1 MLAPRRGEGIRHEDG
16 LSGAPAAP
24 AGEHPA
30 RLRPDLATLRAR
42 LPAVPRTR
50 FAPAPT
56 GLLHLGHVANAIY
69 VWGLARA
76 TGARVLLRI
85 EDHDRQRCQRAYE
98 HALLDDLEWLGFVPD
113 EFPVAAFR
121 RGACPGRQSDR
132 DARYRAA
139 AARLAAAGLL
149 FACDCS
155 RRDIV
160 SAMADATGPGV
171 RELRYAGACRARALP
186 LEDGVGWRLRTD
198 PGDEEFDDALCGA
211 QRQTPAQQCG
221 DVLIRDRLGN
231 WSYQF
236 AVAVDDL
243 EQQATLVIRGLDVLA
258 STGRQIRVARLLG
271 RREPP
276 VFAHHGL
283 LMQSP
288 TQKLSKAEGA
298 TGVRALRAAGWTA
311 PQMIGAAAHRLGLQ
325 AQPSPVEPGAVAQL
339 ST

>member
-1 MLAPRRGEGIRHEDG
+1 MLAAPTWRGHRYGDD
-16 LSGAPAAP
+16 LSGASAAP

-42 LPAVPRTR
+42 LPAIARTR

-56 GLLHLGHVANAIY
+56 GFLHLGHVANAIY

-85 EDHDRQRCQRAYE
+85 EDHDRQRCQPAYE

-132 DARYRAA
+132 DALYRAA

-160 SAMADATGPGV
+160 SAMSDTSGPGV
-171 RELRYAGACRARALP
+171 RELRYAGACRERGLR
-186 LEDGVGWRLRTD
+186 LDDGVGWRLRMD
-198 PGDEEFDDALCGA
+198 PGDEDFDDALCGA
-211 QRQTPAQQCG
+211 QRQTPARQCG
-221 DVLIRDRLGN
+221 DLLIRDRLGN

-258 STGRQIRVARLLG
+258 STGRQLRVARLLG

-298 TGVRALRAAGWTA
+298 TGVRALRAAGWSA
-311 PQMIGAAAHRLGLQ
+311 PQVIGEAAHRLGLQ
-325 AQPSPVEPGAVAQL
+325 AQRAPLEPEAVEQL
-339 ST
+339 FA